1 MKIKMLILALS
12 GGLLVSA
19 LAQGATEV
27 DGIAAIVNNKVI
39 TKGEVRSAAQ
49 TQVRILVMNDNNQ
62 VRSQAALEARVN
74 EIEENALRD
83 LVDRELILDEFESLG
98 ATIRQQHIEDAVSR
112 FIQERF
118 SGDRK
123 QFAKELDRSGLSLK
137 QFRDMQRET
146 IIVQAM
152 RSRNAGA
159 DDSIVTPFE
168 REKFWEENQEL
179 FASDGFVKLRTITI
193 PKITDN
199 NAATAESQ
207 KKLVNE
213 ILTKLRGGAD
223 FGTMARTYSV
233 DSGAKENGVR
243 GTFSRSDLNSQLAT
257 PPSRLISV
265 SRMFLRSIILSTKP
279 CSIMNSAVWKPGG
292 RFWCVVSLTTRGPA
306 NPIMHFGSAIMT
318 SPKVAK
324 LAVTPPVV
332 GWVSTAM

>member
-243 GTFSRSDLNSQLAT
+243 GTFSRSDLNSQLGDAAFSI
-257 PPSRLISV
+257 PPQTVSELIDLGDFYTLVYVDARELGKV
-265 SRMFLRSIILSTKP
+265 SPLEEVEDEVHRRVLQNKRQEKVNKWLDRLRS
-279 CSIMNSAVWKPGG
+279 SANIRIVE
-292 RFWCVVSLTTRGPA
+292 
-306 NPIMHFGSAIMT
+306 
-318 SPKVAK
+318 
-324 LAVTPPVV
+324 
-332 GWVSTAM
+332 